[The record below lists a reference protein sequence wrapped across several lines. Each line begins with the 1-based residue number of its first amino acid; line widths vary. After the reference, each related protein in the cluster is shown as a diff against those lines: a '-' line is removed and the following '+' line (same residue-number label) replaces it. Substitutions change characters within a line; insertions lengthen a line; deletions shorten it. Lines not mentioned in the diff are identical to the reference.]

1 MFASSATPA
10 LPAAVPATSDDRFVA
25 DVLDSEL
32 PVLVDFWAPW
42 CPPCRAM
49 RPILADLDASRDDL
63 RVVSLDCDVHQATAI
78 RYSILSMPTLIL
90 FRAGEPVLQLVGARP
105 KARLARELSAVL

>member
-1 MFASSATPA
+1 MSISPAS
-10 LPAAVPATSDDRFVA
+10 PAAVQATGDDRFVA
-25 DVLDSEL
+25 DVLESEL

-49 RPILADLDASRDDL
+49 RPLLADLAASRDDL

-78 RYSILSMPTLIL
+78 RYSILSMPTFVL
-90 FRAGEPVLQLVGARP
+90 FRGGEPVLQLVGARP
-105 KARLARELSAVL
+105 RARLLRELSAVL

>member
-1 MFASSATPA
+1 MTTTS
-10 LPAAVPATSDDRFVA
+10 PAAVPATTDDRFTA

-49 RPILADLDASRDDL
+49 RPVLAALDADRDDL
-63 RVVSLDCDVHQATAI
+63 RVVSLDCDEHQATAI
-78 RYSILSMPTLIL
+78 RYGILSMPTLIL
-90 FRAGEPVLQLVGARP
+90 FRGGEPVLTLIGARP
-105 KARLARELSAVL
+105 TARLARELSAVL

>member
-1 MFASSATPA
+1 MSTASA
-10 LPAAVPATSDDRFVA
+10 AAVPATTDDRFAA
-25 DVLDSEL
+25 DVLESDL

-49 RPILADLDASRDDL
+49 RPLLAELNEQRDDL
-63 RVVSLDCDVHQATAI
+63 RVVSLDVDENQLTGI
-78 RYSILSMPTLIL
+78 RYSILSMPTFIL
-90 FRAGEPVLQLVGARP
+90 FRNGEPVLTLVGARP